1 MHVTKM
7 CANILMHV
15 DMKLYTKRKCAKA
28 NFKAVGQTPKPKKKK
43 KTQGAFTVLLIS
55 FLDVLLKKLLLFS
68 FKRKIKN

>member
-1 MHVTKM
+1 MHGTKM

-15 DMKLYTKRKCAKA
+15 DMKLYTKRKCAKT

-43 KTQGAFTVLLIS
+43 QGAFTVLLIS